1 MRKFKIKNTK
11 KSIWRRNNMAIQELY
26 NKLRI
31 KREYGLE
38 DVVMRLSFAEVDT
51 LLLGLQELGADV
63 NKGYENLLAFKEG
76 QKAIAETTFKEK
88 DTLQAYDGLR
98 ARSLTGKYK
107 DAVGFIHIDKIQLR
121 KKPIRLVFPSGKEQF
136 YHPEQVEVIDR
147 DKEKYN
153 QRLHEILSN

>member
-1 MRKFKIKNTK
+1 
-11 KSIWRRNNMAIQELY
+11 MAIQELY

-31 KREYGLE
+31 KREYGLG
-38 DVVMRLSFAEVDT
+38 DVVMRLSFDEVDT

-76 QKAIAETTFKEK
+76 QKAIAETNIEEK

-107 DAVGFIHIDKIQLR
+107 DAVGFIHIVKIG
-121 KKPIRLVFPSGKEQF
+121 KKPIKLVFPSGQEQV
-136 YHPEQVEVIDR
+136 YHPEQIEIIEKDR
-147 DKEKYN
+147 EKFDKRM
-153 QRLHEILSN
+153 QEILSS